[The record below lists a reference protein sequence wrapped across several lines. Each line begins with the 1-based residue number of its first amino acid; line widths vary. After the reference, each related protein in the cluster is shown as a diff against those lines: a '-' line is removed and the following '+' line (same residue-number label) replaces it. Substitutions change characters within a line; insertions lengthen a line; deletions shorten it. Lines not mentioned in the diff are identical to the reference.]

1 MRLALIVAM
10 VVVGC
15 SHPAPAP
22 SAPPGDPVVTA
33 PPPSPPPGSGDAC
46 LASPDVTSAGD
57 ACTADA
63 DCVVTNFPG
72 CCACPQCSTADPV
85 ARSRTAAAQAEA
97 ACAAASCDAS
107 ICAIAGMCRPGETA
121 AHFTP
126 RCCGGACVGVR
137 ALPRD

>member
-1 MRLALIVAM
+1 MRLALIVAA
-10 VVVGC
+10 VLGGC
-15 SHPAPAP
+15 SHAAPAP
-22 SAPPGDPVVTA
+22 SAPPAGGGA
-33 PPPSPPPGSGDAC
+33 DAC
-46 LASPDVTSAGD
+46 PAAPGDTMSAGD

-63 DCVVTNFPG
+63 DCLVTNFPG

-107 ICAIAGMCRPGETA
+107 ICDVAGMCPPGEPA

-126 RCCGGACVGVR
+126 RCCAGVCVGAR
-137 ALPRD
+137 AVASD

>member
-1 MRLALIVAM
+1 MWLGVILKVIIKKELSRIMREFKVMLPFAA
-10 VVVGC
+10 VVLMAC
-15 SHPAPAP
+15 PAA
-22 SAPPGDPVVTA
+22 PGDTM
-33 PPPSPPPGSGDAC
+33 
-46 LASPDVTSAGD
+46 SAGD

-63 DCVVTNFPG
+63 DCLVTNFPG

-107 ICAIAGMCRPGETA
+107 ICDVAGMCPPGEPA

-126 RCCGGACVGVR
+126 RCCAGVCVGAR
-137 ALPRD
+137 AVASD